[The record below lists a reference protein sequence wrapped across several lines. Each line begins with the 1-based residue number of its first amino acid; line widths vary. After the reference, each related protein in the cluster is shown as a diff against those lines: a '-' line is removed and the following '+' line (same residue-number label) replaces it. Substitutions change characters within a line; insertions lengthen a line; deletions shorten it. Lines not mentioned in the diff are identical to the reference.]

1 MNGRLRIIV
10 LSELD
15 ADQLLAL
22 RKRNGLVAVFE
33 CERIHACCLT
43 LVERLHGNS
52 GGILLFVI
60 VNWVALQFSF
70 QRGQTLTRPSD
81 TAERISSWNLLSL
94 KSGQTMQAPQGPN
107 NYSAP
112 TCGRQ
117 LSYGASAMQ
126 VDES

>member
-1 MNGRLRIIV
+1 LNGRVISLV

-43 LVERLHGNS
+43 LVERLHGNY

-60 VNWVALQFSF
+60 VDWVALQFE
-70 QRGQTLTRPSD
+70 L
-81 TAERISSWNLLSL
+81 
-94 KSGQTMQAPQGPN
+94 
-107 NYSAP
+107 
-112 TCGRQ
+112 
-117 LSYGASAMQ
+117 
-126 VDES
+126 